1 MKKQAFMMLNL
12 TAALFLFSPLASA
25 ATQQYEL
32 TIAGHEFTPAE
43 INIPANTSV
52 RLLVHNKDDS
62 AEEFHSDSLHREKII
77 GSKMTGKIN
86 IGPLSPGVYTFM
98 GEFHART
105 AQGRIVV
112 K

>member
-1 MKKQAFMMLNL
+1 MIKQQFMVLNL
-12 TAALFLFSPLASA
+12 AAALFMLSPLASA
-25 ATQQYEL
+25 ADQQYEL
-32 TIAGHEFTPAE
+32 TISGHEFTPAE
-43 INIPANTSV
+43 ITIPANTKI

-62 AEEFHSDSLHREKII
+62 AEEFHSDSLRREKII